1 MIDPKLLNRINELA
15 KKENLTE
22 QEKMEQAL
30 LRKEYI
36 RQFKMGFKQQ
46 LESIKVV
53 DPNGKDVTP
62 KKIKEKR
69 ENNE

>member
-69 ENNE
+69 ENNA

>member
-15 KKENLTE
+15 KKESLTE
-22 QEKMEQAL
+22 QEKMEQSL

-46 LESIKVV
+46 LESIKIV
-53 DPNGKDVTP
+53 DPNGNDVTP
-62 KKIKEKR
+62 QKIKEKR

>member
-36 RQFKMGFKQQ
+36 RQFKMGFKHCMNY
-46 LESIKVV
+46 K
-53 DPNGKDVTP
+53 
-62 KKIKEKR
+62 
-69 ENNE
+69 

>member
-1 MIDPKLLNRINELA
+1 MIDPKLLNRINELT

>member
-1 MIDPKLLNRINELA
+1 
-15 KKENLTE
+15 
-22 QEKMEQAL
+22 MEQAL